1 MEKPTRTPD
10 SPPVRR
16 DVPRSAR
23 FLDALGRTLI
33 GAGTLLLLFVVYQLW
48 GTGLRESR
56 EQDRLEKKFAAIVQT
71 AGSTGSADSL
81 ESVPTRGEP
90 VSRIKIPKIGLDK
103 VLVGGVDMESLKKGP
118 GLFPGSPLPGQLG
131 NVAIAGHRTTYGAPF
146 EDLDKIVVGDEI
158 VFDTPTGTR
167 TYRVHKEPYNV
178 FPSNVEVVA
187 TKDPMRAT
195 VTLVT
200 CTPKYTSWKRLIVE
214 AELVAKDQGDL
225 PPAAPTVT
233 SPSAEP
239 ATPFVDEPV
248 AFDEGWFHDTSV
260 IPNLLGLGAL
270 LVAIGVAGARLARRT
285 GRRVLVW
292 GPSAIVFLFV
302 LFWFFENLTGL
313 LPTNI

>member
-1 MEKPTRTPD
+1 MQAPD
-10 SPPVRR
+10 SRSVRG

-23 FLDALGRTLI
+23 LLDALGRTLI

-71 AGSTGSADSL
+71 AGSTGSPDSL
-81 ESVPTRGEP
+81 EPLPARGEP
-90 VSRIKIPKIGLDK
+90 VSRIKIPRIGVDK

-146 EDLDKIVVGDEI
+146 EDLDRVAVGDEI
-158 VFDTPTGTR
+158 VFETPTGTR

-178 FPSNVEVVA
+178 YPSNVEVVA
-187 TKDPMRAT
+187 TKDPTRAT

-214 AELVAKDQGDL
+214 AELVGKDQGDL
-225 PPAAPTVT
+225 APPTPAATP
-233 SPSAEP
+233 PSADP
-239 ATPFVDEPV
+239 ATPFVDEIV

-270 LVAIGVAGARLARRT
+270 LVAIGITGARLARRS
-285 GRRVLVW
+285 GRRLLVW
-292 GPSAIVFLFV
+292 SPTGIVFLFV